1 MQTWCIPPALFFFRN
16 PAIGLSLPSGCSSS
30 ILVFPRLTKTTD
42 TTCSGRGTGSP
53 TSAPE
58 HFYKM
63 LWPFP
68 SLALR
73 LQHGWVDPGSIQ
85 GQPLDVRTATRKF
98 LRLKLESEVWG
109 KALKNWTAVDIPLL
123 RTDVFLKLIFK
134 NTCKNYLLIL
144 FREIKSEEINEK
156 HTSEL
161 FILLWNNCLE
171 LKG

>member
-1 MQTWCIPPALFFFRN
+1 MGAAAPSWCFPGWQKQRTLHALEEGPAHPPR
-16 PAIGLSLPSGCSSS
+16 P
-30 ILVFPRLTKTTD
+30 
-42 TTCSGRGTGSP
+42 
-53 TSAPE
+53 PE

-98 LRLKLESEVWG
+98 LLLKLESEVWG